1 MLFSLTIMGTL
12 VFGSTNAF
20 AKVIVMPLKPSMP
33 PNLKNTSTI
42 NQLELGK
49 LINLKST
56 NISSIAPGNIK
67 SIDLSSIPVT
77 QINLKNTNRNDTQVQ
92 MLKATEK
99 QQPLDIL
106 KETQQMVQAISAA
119 QQQAIARGSF
129 KVDR

>member
-1 MLFSLTIMGTL
+1 MGTL
-12 VFGSTNAF
+12 VFGSTSAF

-77 QINLKNTNRNDTQVQ
+77 QINSTNTNRNDTQVQ
-92 MLKATEK
+92 MLQAKEK
-99 QQPLDIL
+99 QQPSDIL
-106 KETQQMVQAISAA
+106 KETQKMVQAILAA
-119 QQQAIARGSF
+119 QKQASARGSF
-129 KVDR
+129 KVDK